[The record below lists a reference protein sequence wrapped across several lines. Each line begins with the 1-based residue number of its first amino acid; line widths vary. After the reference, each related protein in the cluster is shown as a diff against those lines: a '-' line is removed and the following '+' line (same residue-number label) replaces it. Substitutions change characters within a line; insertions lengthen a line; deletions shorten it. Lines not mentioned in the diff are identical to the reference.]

1 MSRSSRVGATTAKWS
16 IGIAALCY
24 LVTPIFTPAIAA
36 AAFVCAMGGIA
47 ALVLGARRI
56 ALVAIAFAVIPMG
69 GLMALQYLDDSAMS
83 SSIVFVPLLA
93 AVAAVA
99 LLLTGAASQ
108 EDVENPFDRH

>member
-1 MSRSSRVGATTAKWS
+1 MSRSSRIGATTAKWS

-24 LVTPIFTPAIAA
+24 LVTPIFTPAIAVA
-36 AAFVCAMGGIA
+36 ALVCAIGGIA

-56 ALVAIAFAVIPMG
+56 ALVAIAFALLPMG
-69 GLMALQYLDDSAMS
+69 GLVVLQSLDASALSD
-83 SSIVFVPLLA
+83 SIVFVPLLA

-99 LLLTGAASQ
+99 LLLTGAVSQ